1 MCIQVAWPG
10 RCAERAGTLEEKGV
24 LAKTA
29 KIDAEGKRRGERVE
43 EEGETDGRKERGKEE
58 EIEIESR
65 RGNIANFSFEW
76 P

>member
-1 MCIQVAWPG
+1 M
-10 RCAERAGTLEEKGV
+10 
-24 LAKTA
+24 A

-43 EEGETDGRKERGKEE
+43 EEGETDGRKESGKEE
-58 EIEIESR
+58 KRQTEIESR